1 MSLTLQSKKVDK
13 FFQTV
18 IQQNE
23 QMSPKSNA
31 LIFSERELLI
41 ELHGT
46 RSSQSLVKNTL
57 QDTSKINFPAE

>member
-1 MSLTLQSKKVDK
+1 MLVVLSVCHVQMYILTLQSKKVNK

-46 RSSQSLVKNTL
+46 QSSQSTNL
-57 QDTSKINFPAE
+57 